1 MPNESNALNQAVF
14 MALNAGTNT
23 PPGLIDAGIIAA
35 EYLIL
40 LLPILLLALWF
51 WGGAA
56 RRAVAFKAFTVAVVA
71 LGVNLLIGSLWP
83 QPRPFMLGVGHTWVA
98 HAADASFPSDH
109 MTVFMSIGLTL
120 LLAVG
125 TRALGVLVLLGALA
139 VAWARV
145 FLGVHFPLDMLGSV
159 GVAAG
164 SYVLITG
171 VWRWIGDPLLAFAQ
185 RVYRWLLAWPIQ
197 RGWLPR

>member
-1 MPNESNALNQAVF
+1 MLNESNALNQAVF
-14 MALNAGTNT
+14 LAINAGAGT
-23 PPGLIDAGIIAA
+23 PMGWIDAAIIAA

-40 LLPILLLALWF
+40 LLPVLLLALWF

-56 RRAVAFKAFTVAVVA
+56 RRAVAFKAGVVALIA
-71 LGVNLLIGSLWP
+71 LGVNLAIGALWP
-83 QPRPFMLGVGHTWVA
+83 QPRPFMLGVGHTWIV

-120 LLAVG
+120 ILAAS
-125 TRALGVLVLLGALA
+125 TRVLGALVLLGALA

-164 SYVLITG
+164 STALVTLA
-171 VWRWIGDPLLAFAQ
+171 WRWGGEWLLGWAQ
-185 RVYRWLLAWPIQ
+185 WAYRWVLARPIQ
-197 RGWLPR
+197 RGWLRR